1 MKNAS
6 VGINGFQRILERRE
20 LELVHALR
28 SWDHI
33 SIERSADQMDELQLA
48 SERDLAIR
56 NLDSESVLL
65 RQVRAAL
72 QRIHDGG
79 FGICI
84 ECEQA
89 IGSKRLAAVPWAP
102 RCIRCQEAADGEG
115 EERTD
120 FSMQTMLSTA

>member
-6 VGINGFQRILERRE
+6 VGINGFQQILERRE
-20 LELVHALR
+20 LELIHALR

-33 SIERSADQMDELQLA
+33 SIERSADLMDELQLA

-65 RQVRAAL
+65 RQVSAAL
-72 QRIHDGG
+72 QRIHDGS

-89 IGSKRLAAVPWAP
+89 IDPRRLAAVPWAP
-102 RCIRCQEAADGEG
+102 RCIRCQETADGEG

-120 FSMQTMLSTA
+120 FAMQTLLPTA

>member
-1 MKNAS
+1 MKNAG
-6 VGINGFQRILERRE
+6 VGMNGFQRILERRE
-20 LELVHALR
+20 FELVHALR

-72 QRIHDGG
+72 QRIHGG
-79 FGICI
+79 SFGICI

-89 IGSKRLAAVPWAP
+89 IDPRRLAAVPWAP
-102 RCIRCQEAADGEG
+102 RCIRCQEAADGERQ
-115 EERTD
+115 ERTD
-120 FSMQTMLSTA
+120 FSTQTLLTTA